1 MSPLDAL
8 FRRMVPTVPTL
19 SHRRL
24 IMGPLDLLDRVIS
37 IPFGVGRTLP
47 PNRMRIRVG
56 AGNRLLFN
64 PMLHQ
69 SVPVGF
75 WISAFATGL
84 ARLDSRI
91 LDIGSGCG
99 RYASTLRD
107 FEYYGTRFTGHYT
120 GIDVDREMV
129 EWCRAHFPDDRF
141 TFELAGAYSRVYNRR
156 RRPGEAATIRHRRR
170 EPGFRI
176 LQLAAYAPARAR
188 AGRTSGRDVPRARA
202 GGDRAHDG
210 FLHGSSRRGARRSM
224 EIPPPRGRGARGERA
239 VPRARRGLLAQDAPK
254 GVPGRGVREHRRDR
268 RARAEPR
275 GRGKGSRP

>member
-1 MSPLDAL
+1 MSRLDAL
-8 FRRMVPTVPTL
+8 FRHMVPAVPTL

-37 IPFGVGRTLP
+37 IPFGVGRALP

-56 AGNRLLFN
+56 VGNRLLFN
-64 PMLHQ
+64 QMLHQ
-69 SVPVGF
+69 TMPVGF

-107 FEYYGTRFTGHYT
+107 FEYYGTRFTGRYT

-141 TFELAGAYSRVYNRR
+141 TFELSGAYSRVYNRR
-156 RRPGEAATIRHRRR
+156 RRPSEATGRDRGEQLQHRSRR
-170 EPGFRI
+170 PG
-176 LQLAAYAPARAR
+176 PARLPGAPGRGSRVAR
-188 AGRTSGRDVPRARA
+188 GGHDRRASHPWVTSRASA
-202 GGDRAHDG
+202 
-210 FLHGSSRRGARRSM
+210 SSRRR
-224 EIPPPRGRGARGERA
+224 
-239 VPRARRGLLAQDAPK
+239 
-254 GVPGRGVREHRRDR
+254 
-268 RARAEPR
+268 
-275 GRGKGSRP
+275 

>member
-1 MSPLDAL
+1 MSRLDAL
-8 FRRMVPTVPTL
+8 FRHMVPAVPTL

-37 IPFGVGRTLP
+37 IPFGVGRALP

-56 AGNRLLFN
+56 VGNRLLFN
-64 PMLHQ
+64 QMLHQ
-69 SVPVGF
+69 SMPVGF

-141 TFELAGAYSRVYNRR
+141 TFELSGAYSRVYNPGGDPAKPPRYDIDDASQDFVFSNSLLTHLLEPELGEHLAEMYR
-156 RRPGEAATIRHRRR
+156 VLAPGATALMTVFCMDHLGDALGGRWTFRHRVGEAHVENAEYPEAAVAYSLKTLRKACRAA
-170 EPGFRI
+170 GFVSIDVIAGRGQS
-176 LQLAAYAPARAR
+176 LVR
-188 AGRTSGRDVPRARA
+188 AGS
-202 GGDRAHDG
+202 
-210 FLHGSSRRGARRSM
+210 
-224 EIPPPRGRGARGERA
+224 
-239 VPRARRGLLAQDAPK
+239 
-254 GVPGRGVREHRRDR
+254 
-268 RARAEPR
+268 
-275 GRGKGSRP
+275 